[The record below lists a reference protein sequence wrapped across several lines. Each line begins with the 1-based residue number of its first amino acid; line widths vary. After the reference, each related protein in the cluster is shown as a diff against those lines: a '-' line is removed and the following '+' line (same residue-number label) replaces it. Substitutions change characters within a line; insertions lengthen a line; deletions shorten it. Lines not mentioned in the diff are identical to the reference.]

1 MTSMKSLLAAA
12 LLALIS
18 LFSLPASAVVEGY
31 KYQFDSEEEVQRFN
45 GLAEVLRCPK
55 CQNQNLADSNAPVAS
70 DMREKVY
77 ELMLE
82 GQSDDQIVDYLVAR
96 YGDFVHY
103 KPPVRAETWLLW
115 FGPLIAFLIGLL
127 VLRQLRRKQTVE
139 QAQPLTEAERAQL
152 ERMKSGADSSSN

>member
-1 MTSMKSLLAAA
+1 MTSMKSLLAAF
-12 LLALIS
+12 LLALTS

>member
-139 QAQPLTEAERAQL
+139 QAQPLTEAERAKL

>member
-1 MTSMKSLLAAA
+1 MTSMKSLLAAF
-12 LLALIS
+12 LLALTS
-18 LFSLPASAVVEGY
+18 LFSLSASAVVEGY

>member
-1 MTSMKSLLAAA
+1 MTSIKSLLAAV
-12 LLALIS
+12 LLALMS

>member
-1 MTSMKSLLAAA
+1 MTSMKSLLAAS
-12 LLALIS
+12 LLALMS

>member
-1 MTSMKSLLAAA
+1 MKSIKSLASAGLLV
-12 LLALIS
+12 LLS
-18 LFSLPASAVVEGY
+18 LFSVQASAVVEGY
-31 KYQFDSEEEVQRFN
+31 KYQFETEEEVQRFN

-77 ELMLE
+77 ELMQD
-82 GQSDDQIVDYLVAR
+82 GQNDDQIVDYLVAR

-127 VLRQLRRKQTVE
+127 VLRQLRSKQTTK
-139 QAQPLTEAERAQL
+139 QAQPLTDEERAQL
-152 ERMKSGADSSSN
+152 ERLKSGSDSTSN

>member
-1 MTSMKSLLAAA
+1 MTSMKSLIAAF
-12 LLALIS
+12 LLALMS

-127 VLRQLRRKQTVE
+127 MLRQLRRKQTVE